1 MFVWWFVCNWFE
13 ENQFFSLYKLL
24 EDTEYINYKRIIDS
38 RQDLLIR
45 YHLPYAYG
53 ETLQIELWDKTTLKD
68 SKYPVSI
75 FLVDFRLSVIKELF
89 IYLFSIWEYFWKK
102 DYFPQGWEVRNTHT
116 EEDIEIF
123 SDCI

>member
-1 MFVWWFVCNWFE
+1 MFVWWFICNWFE

-45 YHLPYAYG
+45 YYLPYAYG
-53 ETLQIELWDKTTLKD
+53 ETLQIELRDKSTLKD

-75 FLVDFRLSVIKELF
+75 FLGDFRLSIIKELS
-89 IYLFSIWEYFWKK
+89 IYLFSIWECFWKRL
-102 DYFPQGWEVRNTHT
+102 FSQGCEVRNTHT
-116 EEDIEIF
+116 EEYLEIF